1 MVPPMGWFERLS
13 GLDATFLYW
22 EDRSAHMH
30 VGSVLVFEGTPPAYE
45 DIVRLIESRLDRVPR
60 YRQRLETVRFGQGR
74 PVWVDDDKFDVH
86 YHIRHTALPAPGGQ
100 ARLSQ
105 LAGRLFSQQLD
116 RGKPLW
122 ELWFIEG
129 LGDNRFAILSK
140 THHCMID
147 GISGVDIGT
156 VLMDAQPGDGKPP
169 ASVPTWQPRPAPTR
183 RELLRAS
190 LVDQIRNPIQ
200 AVRDAASPDSP
211 ARRSLGEFLVGMRPL
226 AGLAR
231 MGQAPECSLNPTIGP
246 HRRFEMVELS
256 LPDAKKVRAT
266 FGCTINDV
274 MLTVVT
280 AALRSFLLERGDPSL
295 GPDLRAMVPVSV
307 RAKEQRGTLG
317 NQVTAVFC
325 PLPVGTA
332 DPLERL
338 RKIGG
343 TMRGIKDSRQA
354 VGALAL
360 TRLSDFSPATLVAQ
374 AARLQSR
381 SRFFNLL
388 ITNVPGP
395 QFPLYLLGRELL
407 GCYPAV
413 PLVPTSAVA
422 VALLS
427 YNNRFGIGLTADADH
442 MRDVAR
448 LGEHLRAGMAE
459 LVELAN
465 TEHAAAPAA
474 S

>member
-1 MVPPMGWFERLS
+1 MGWYQRLS

-22 EDRSAHMH
+22 ENRSAHMH
-30 VGSVLVFEGTPPAYE
+30 VGSVLEFEGTPPSYE
-45 DIVRLIESRLDRVPR
+45 DLVALIESRLDKVPR
-60 YRQRLETVRFGQGR
+60 YRQRLEFVRWGQGR
-74 PVWVDDDKFDVH
+74 PVWVDDAQFDIR
-86 YHIRHTALPAPGGQ
+86 YHIRHTALPESGGEQ
-100 ARLSQ
+100 KLSQ
-105 LAGRLFSQQLD
+105 LAGRLLSQQLD

-129 LGDNRFAILSK
+129 LGPNRFAILSK

-147 GISGVDIGT
+147 GISGIDIGS
-156 VLMDAQPGDGKPP
+156 VLMDPEPGNGEAPTD
-169 ASVPTWQPRPAPTR
+169 APTWRPRPAPSR
-183 RELLRAS
+183 GELLRAS
-190 LVDQIRNPIQ
+190 IGEQFRNPLQ
-200 AVRDAASPDSP
+200 AARQVAAPGSR
-211 ARRSLGEFLVGMRPL
+211 ARRSLGEFLVGMKPL

-231 MGQAPECSLNPTIGP
+231 MGQAPESSINRKIGP
-246 HRRFEMVELS
+246 HRRFEMVDLS
-256 LPDAKKVRAT
+256 LADAKTVRAK

-280 AALRSFLLERGDPSL
+280 AALRRFLLERGDPSL

-307 RAKEQRGTLG
+307 RTKEQRGSLG

-325 PLPVGTA
+325 PLPVGT
-332 DPLERL
+332 DNPLERL
-338 RKIGG
+338 EKISD
-343 TMRGIKDSRQA
+343 TMRGIKGSKQA

-395 QFPLYLLGRELL
+395 QFPLYLLGRKLL

-413 PLVPTSAVA
+413 PLVPTSALA

-427 YNNRFGIGLTADADH
+427 YNNRFGIGLTAEADH
-442 MRDVAR
+442 MRDVER
-448 LGEHLRAGMAE
+448 LGVHLQDSMAE
-459 LVELAN
+459 LLELA
-465 TEHAAAPAA
+465 A
-474 S
+474 